1 MSPADGAA
9 AHARRAHAAAPLFAA
24 LGDATRLQLLMRL
37 SASGP
42 ESIAQ
47 MSEKSAVTRQAITK
61 HLQVLED
68 AGFVTGERRGREHI
82 WCLRPQRF
90 RDVHAQLD
98 RISKQWDDALER
110 LRAFVEDGG
119 ADNG

>member
-1 MSPADGAA
+1 MSPDAA
-9 AHARRAHAAAPLFAA
+9 RHAHDAAPLFAA

-47 MSEKSAVTRQAITK
+47 MSVKSDVTRQAITK
-61 HLQVLED
+61 HLRVLAD
-68 AGFVTGERRGREHI
+68 AGLVAGERRGREHI
-82 WCLRPQRF
+82 WRLRPQRL

-98 RISKQWDDALER
+98 RISRQWEDALER
-110 LRAFVEDGG
+110 LRAFVED
-119 ADNG
+119 DKST

>member
-1 MSPADGAA
+1 MSPDA
-9 AHARRAHAAAPLFAA
+9 ARRAQEAAPLFAA

-47 MSEKSAVTRQAITK
+47 MSDKSAVTRQAISK
-61 HLQVLED
+61 HLRVLEE
-68 AGFVTGERRGREHI
+68 AGFVAGERRGREHI
-82 WCLRPQRF
+82 WRLRPQRL

-98 RISKQWDDALER
+98 RIGRQWDDALER
-110 LRAFVEDGG
+110 LRAFVEEQP
-119 ADNG
+119 

>member
-1 MSPADGAA
+1 MSPDA
-9 AHARRAHAAAPLFAA
+9 ARRAQEAAPLFAA

-61 HLQVLED
+61 HLQVLAD
-68 AGFVTGERRGREHI
+68 AGLVTGERRGREHI
-82 WCLRPQRF
+82 WRLRPQRL
-90 RDVHAQLD
+90 RDVHAHLD
-98 RISKQWDDALER
+98 RISQQWEDALER
-110 LRAFVEDGG
+110 LRAFVEDG
-119 ADNG
+119 DTE